1 MWQLCIM
8 TILQNADAVCSG
20 LEQSMLNQA
29 DAVHFRDVIFTPIRE
44 MLLSS
49 KCTASQCSESGDRMQ
64 LAHCDNCML
73 WHHFSYEGLRKKPA
87 YICYCSVCTL
97 CIAVCWK
104 LMSGGID
111 LHLDFNKQMKVTKRD
126 TVGQWQC
133 YVHFS
138 RTVHFEKT
146 MIAYLC
152 CNELVI
158 SFRWQTMSYVLN
170 AGAEVRVVVHMSG
183 VCQHVGASVEL
194 QRPNRRKPRSTERA
208 ETATL
213 LTSSRTHPG
222 TVREED
228 ERAVRCRGASS

>member
-138 RTVHFEKT
+138 RRNVTYSPFWE
-146 MIAYLC
+146 
-152 CNELVI
+152 N
-158 SFRWQTMSYVLN
+158 N
-170 AGAEVRVVVHMSG
+170 D
-183 VCQHVGASVEL
+183 SVFML
-194 QRPNRRKPRSTERA
+194 QRTCYFVQVTNNVVCSQCRCWSPCSRPHVRSLSARWRKCGTPATEST
-208 ETATL
+208 
-213 LTSSRTHPG
+213 
-222 TVREED
+222 
-228 ERAVRCRGASS
+228 